1 MRNISIL
8 EGLVDVILHNCK
20 NCQRLSLTTL
30 YVSGMRDLKYIN
42 YDDLYESTSERAFVS
57 LKSLTLRGLPNLEKM
72 LKAEGVEMLPQLST
86 IRISSVSSL
95 IF

>member
-1 MRNISIL
+1 L
-8 EGLVDVILHNCK
+8 
-20 NCQRLSLTTL
+20 
-30 YVSGMRDLKYIN
+30 

-86 IRISSVSSL
+86 IRISSVSKLVLPSL
-95 IF
+95 PSLGIIDAGGINYELWSLFSDYNCNKVVDFFRKGIA